1 MIVDSKEGE
10 RECVVFERKG
20 VERVSYSMRN
30 VGYYTSHHHSH
41 HHAIETIN
49 ILSTHWISIYIPIP
63 RVFCL
68 SNSSLFFVFHPIIL
82 L

>member
-30 VGYYTSHHHSH
+30 VSLLLSLPIRRLLAQLPLPSTSPSMWKGS
-41 HHAIETIN
+41 A
-49 ILSTHWISIYIPIP
+49 
-63 RVFCL
+63 
-68 SNSSLFFVFHPIIL
+68 
-82 L
+82 

>member
-30 VGYYTSHHHSH
+30 VSLLLSLPIRRLLAQLPLPLPPLPLSEGCHPPRLGNHS
-41 HHAIETIN
+41 N
-49 ILSTHWISIYIPIP
+49 PY
-63 RVFCL
+63 
-68 SNSSLFFVFHPIIL
+68 
-82 L
+82 